1 MQLQSFEQG
10 VERMVGGVFQRAF
23 KSSVRPIHIGRK
35 LIRAIDAERT
45 VDAAGKAVAP
55 NVFVVH
61 LNEKDRAA
69 FGDLEKPLIA
79 ELVGAAEEYA
89 KSESYLLLGGVQ
101 VSLLTDAALKS
112 GRFEVKASVSAGASA
127 SAPVSA
133 AVVPASVV
141 VKPSAEPPAVSIV
154 PSVEIPVVVPP
165 VISVPTIAPP
175 TITPPTIATPS
186 IPPLPSLGGAPSAPA
201 AAPAPVPT
209 LKATLTMGDGS
220 RIALR
225 PGVISVGRSAES
237 TIPLNDTNVSRRHAE
252 LRLRGEGADAVWV
265 LVDLGSTNGTL
276 INGVKVN
283 GEQVLRKNDAIV
295 FGATKAR
302 YEVA

>member
-35 LIRAIDAERT
+35 LIREIDAQRT
-45 VDAAGKAVAP
+45 LDAAGKAVAP
-55 NVFVVH
+55 NLFVVH
-61 LNEKDRAA
+61 VNEKDRAA
-69 FGDLEKPLIA
+69 FGDLEKPLLA

-89 KSESYLLLGGVQ
+89 KSEQYQLLGEVK
-101 VSLLTDAALKS
+101 VSLFTDAALKA
-112 GRFEVKASVSAGASA
+112 GRFEVHASVSAGASA
-127 SAPVSA
+127 PAPVA
-133 AVVPASVV
+133 APVVAE
-141 VKPSAEPPAVSIV
+141 PSDEPPAAGIPSI
-154 PSVEIPVVVPP
+154 EIPVVVPP
-165 VISVPTIAPP
+165 VVVPPVIAVPTISPP
-175 TITPPTIATPS
+175 TISTPS
-186 IPPLPSLGGAPSAPA
+186 IPALPSLGGTPG
-201 AAPAPVPT
+201 
-209 LKATLTMGDGS
+209 LKATLAMADGS

>member
-69 FGDLEKPLIA
+69 FGDLEKPLVA

-89 KSESYLLLGGVQ
+89 KSESYLLLGEVQ
-101 VSLLTDAALKS
+101 VSLLTDAGLKS
-112 GRFEVKASVSAGASA
+112 GRFEVEASVKAGVSEP
-127 SAPVSA
+127 SAPA
-133 AVVPASVV
+133 APASVV
-141 VKPSAEPPAVSIV
+141 VEPSAEPPAASIIPVVV
-154 PSVEIPVVVPP
+154 PPVVVPP
-165 VISVPTIAPP
+165 VISVP

-186 IPPLPSLGGAPSAPA
+186 IPALPSLGGAPA
-201 AAPAPVPT
+201 
-209 LKATLTMGDGS
+209 LKATLAMGDGS

>member
-69 FGDLEKPLIA
+69 FGDLEKPLVA

-89 KSESYLLLGGVQ
+89 KSESYSFLGEVQ

-112 GRFEVKASVSAGASA
+112 GRFEVEASVKAGVSEP
-127 SAPVSA
+127 SAPVA
-133 AVVPASVV
+133 PASVV
-141 VKPSAEPPAVSIV
+141 VEPSAEPPAASII

-165 VISVPTIAPP
+165 VVVPPV
-175 TITPPTIATPS
+175 ITPPTIATPS
-186 IPPLPSLGGAPSAPA
+186 IPPLPTLGGAPA
-201 AAPAPVPT
+201 
-209 LKATLTMGDGS
+209 LKATLTMADGS

>member
-69 FGDLEKPLIA
+69 FGDLEKPLVA

-89 KSESYLLLGGVQ
+89 KSENYLLLGEVQ

-112 GRFEVKASVSAGASA
+112 GRFEVEASVSAGASA
-127 SAPVSA
+127 SAPVAA
-133 AVVPASVV
+133 AVVVE
-141 VKPSAEPPAVSIV
+141 PSPEPPAASI
-154 PSVEIPVVVPP
+154 IPVVVPP
-165 VISVPTIAPP
+165 VVVPPAITPP

-186 IPPLPSLGGAPSAPA
+186 IPPLPSLGGAPM
-201 AAPAPVPT
+201 
-209 LKATLTMGDGS
+209 LKATLTMADGS

>member
-69 FGDLEKPLIA
+69 FGDLEKPLVA

-89 KSESYLLLGGVQ
+89 KSENYSLLGAVQ
-101 VSLLTDAALKS
+101 VSLFTDAALKS
-112 GRFEVKASVSAGASA
+112 GRFEVEASLKAGVSEP
-127 SAPVSA
+127 SAP
-133 AVVPASVV
+133 AVAKVE
-141 VKPSAEPPAVSIV
+141 PSAEPPAASIV
-154 PSVEIPVVVPP
+154 PSVEIPAVVPP
-165 VISVPTIAPP
+165 VVVSPV
-175 TITPPTIATPS
+175 ITPPTIATPS
-186 IPPLPSLGGAPSAPA
+186 IPPLPTLGATPSAPA

-209 LKATLTMGDGS
+209 LKATLAMGDGS

>member
-69 FGDLEKPLIA
+69 FGDLEKPLVA

-89 KSESYLLLGGVQ
+89 KSENYSLLGQVQ
-101 VSLLTDAALKS
+101 VSLFTDAALKS
-112 GRFEVKASVSAGASA
+112 GRFEVEASVKAGVSEP
-127 SAPVSA
+127 SAPVA
-133 AVVPASVV
+133 AKVE
-141 VKPSAEPPAVSIV
+141 PSAEPPAASIV
-154 PSVEIPVVVPP
+154 PSVEIPAVVPPVVVPP
-165 VISVPTIAPP
+165 V
-175 TITPPTIATPS
+175 ITPPTIATPS
-186 IPPLPSLGGAPSAPA
+186 IPPLPTLGATPSAPA
-201 AAPAPVPT
+201 PAPAPVPT
-209 LKATLTMGDGS
+209 LKATLAMGDGS

>member
-69 FGDLEKPLIA
+69 FGDLEKPLVA

-89 KSESYLLLGGVQ
+89 KSENYSLLGAVQ

-112 GRFEVKASVSAGASA
+112 GRFEVKASVSAGVSEP
-127 SAPVSA
+127 SAPV
-133 AVVPASVV
+133 AVKVE
-141 VKPSAEPPAVSIV
+141 PSAEPPAASIV
-154 PSVEIPVVVPP
+154 PSVEIPAVVPPVVVPP
-165 VISVPTIAPP
+165 V
-175 TITPPTIATPS
+175 ITPPTIATPS
-186 IPPLPSLGGAPSAPA
+186 IPPLPTLGATPSAPA

-209 LKATLTMGDGS
+209 LKATLAMGDGS

-283 GEQVLRKNDAIV
+283 GEQILRKNDAIV

>member
-35 LIRAIDAERT
+35 LIREIDAQRT
-45 VDAAGKAVAP
+45 LDAAGKAVAP

-61 LNEKDRAA
+61 VNEKDRAA
-69 FGDLEKPLIA
+69 FGDLEKPLLA

-89 KSESYLLLGGVQ
+89 KSEQYQLLGEVK
-101 VSLLTDAALKS
+101 VSLFTDAALKA
-112 GRFEVKASVSAGASA
+112 GRFEVHASVNAGASA
-127 SAPVSA
+127 PAPVA
-133 AVVPASVV
+133 APVV
-141 VKPSAEPPAVSIV
+141 VEPSDEPPATGI
-154 PSVEIPVVVPP
+154 PSVDVPVVVPP
-165 VISVPTIAPP
+165 VVVPPVVSVPTIS
-175 TITPPTIATPS
+175 PPTIATPS
-186 IPPLPSLGGAPSAPA
+186 IPPLPSLNTTPGAPAP
-201 AAPAPVPT
+201 APAPVPA
-209 LKATLTMGDGS
+209 LKATLTMADGS

>member
-1 MQLQSFEQG
+1 
-10 VERMVGGVFQRAF
+10 MVGGVFQRAF

-69 FGDLEKPLIA
+69 FGDLEKPLVA

-89 KSESYLLLGGVQ
+89 KSENYSLLGPVQ
-101 VSLLTDAALKS
+101 VSLFTDAALKS
-112 GRFEVKASVSAGASA
+112 GRFEVEASVKAGVSEP
-127 SAPVSA
+127 SAPA
-133 AVVPASVV
+133 AAKVE
-141 VKPSAEPPAVSIV
+141 PSAEPPAASIV
-154 PSVEIPVVVPP
+154 PSVEIPAVVPPVVVPP
-165 VISVPTIAPP
+165 V
-175 TITPPTIATPS
+175 ITPPTIATPS
-186 IPPLPSLGGAPSAPA
+186 IPPLPSLGGTPSAPA

-209 LKATLTMGDGS
+209 LRATLAMGDGS

>member
-69 FGDLEKPLIA
+69 FGDLEKPLVA

-89 KSESYLLLGGVQ
+89 KSENYSLLGAVQ
-101 VSLLTDAALKS
+101 VSLFTDAALKS
-112 GRFEVKASVSAGASA
+112 GRFEVKASLSAGVSEP
-127 SAPVSA
+127 SAPV
-133 AVVPASVV
+133 AVKVE
-141 VKPSAEPPAVSIV
+141 PSAEPPAASIV
-154 PSVEIPVVVPP
+154 PSVEIPAVVPPVVVPP
-165 VISVPTIAPP
+165 V
-175 TITPPTIATPS
+175 ITPPTIATPS
-186 IPPLPSLGGAPSAPA
+186 IPPLPTLGATPSAPA
-201 AAPAPVPT
+201 AAPAAVPT
-209 LKATLTMGDGS
+209 LKATLAMGDGS

-283 GEQVLRKNDAIV
+283 GEQILRKNDAIV

>member
-55 NVFVVH
+55 NAFVVH

-69 FGDLEKPLIA
+69 FGDLEKPLVA

-89 KSESYLLLGGVQ
+89 KSENYSLLGAVQ
-101 VSLLTDAALKS
+101 VSLFTDAALKS
-112 GRFEVKASVSAGASA
+112 GRFEVKASVSAGVSEP
-127 SAPVSA
+127 SAP
-133 AVVPASVV
+133 AVVKVE
-141 VKPSAEPPAVSIV
+141 PSAEPPAASIV
-154 PSVEIPVVVPP
+154 PSVEIPAVVPPVVVPP
-165 VISVPTIAPP
+165 V
-175 TITPPTIATPS
+175 ITPPTIATPS
-186 IPPLPSLGGAPSAPA
+186 IPPLPTLGATPSAPA

-209 LKATLTMGDGS
+209 LKATLAMGDGS

>member
-61 LNEKDRAA
+61 LNDKDRAA
-69 FGDLEKPLIA
+69 FGDLEKPLVA
-79 ELVGAAEEYA
+79 E
-89 KSESYLLLGGVQ
+89 Q
-101 VSLLTDAALKS
+101 
-112 GRFEVKASVSAGASA
+112 VKASVSAGVSEP
-127 SAPVSA
+127 SAPVA
-133 AVVPASVV
+133 PKVE
-141 VKPSAEPPAVSIV
+141 PSAEPPAASIV
-154 PSVEIPVVVPP
+154 PSVEIPAVVPPVVVPP
-165 VISVPTIAPP
+165 V
-175 TITPPTIATPS
+175 ITPPTIATPS
-186 IPPLPSLGGAPSAPA
+186 IPPLPTLGATPSAPA

-209 LKATLTMGDGS
+209 LKATLAMGDGS

>member
-69 FGDLEKPLIA
+69 FGDLEKPLVA

-89 KSESYLLLGGVQ
+89 KIENYSLLGPVQ
-101 VSLLTDAALKS
+101 VSLFTDAALKS
-112 GRFEVKASVSAGASA
+112 GRFEVEASVKAGVSEP
-127 SAPVSA
+127 SAPAIAKVE
-133 AVVPASVV
+133 
-141 VKPSAEPPAVSIV
+141 PSAEPPAASIV
-154 PSVEIPVVVPP
+154 PSVEIPAVVPPVVVPP
-165 VISVPTIAPP
+165 V
-175 TITPPTIATPS
+175 ITPPTIATPS
-186 IPPLPSLGGAPSAPA
+186 IPPLPTLGATPSAPA

-209 LKATLTMGDGS
+209 LKATLAMGDGS

>member
-69 FGDLEKPLIA
+69 FGDLEKPLVA

-89 KSESYLLLGGVQ
+89 KNENYLLLGEVR

-112 GRFEVKASVSAGASA
+112 GRFEVEASVNAGASA
-127 SAPVSA
+127 SAPVAA
-133 AVVPASVV
+133 AVVVE
-141 VKPSAEPPAVSIV
+141 PSPEPPAASI
-154 PSVEIPVVVPP
+154 IPVVVPP
-165 VISVPTIAPP
+165 VVVPPAITPP

-186 IPPLPSLGGAPSAPA
+186 IPPLPSLGGAPM
-201 AAPAPVPT
+201 
-209 LKATLTMGDGS
+209 LKATLTMADGS

>member
-69 FGDLEKPLIA
+69 FGDLEKPLVA

-89 KSESYLLLGGVQ
+89 KSENYSLLGPVQ
-101 VSLLTDAALKS
+101 VSLFTDAALKS
-112 GRFEVKASVSAGASA
+112 GRFEVEASVKAGVSEP
-127 SAPVSA
+127 SAPVA
-133 AVVPASVV
+133 AKVE
-141 VKPSAEPPAVSIV
+141 PSAEPPAASIV
-154 PSVEIPVVVPP
+154 PSVEIPAVVPPVVVPP
-165 VISVPTIAPP
+165 V
-175 TITPPTIATPS
+175 ITPPTIATPS
-186 IPPLPSLGGAPSAPA
+186 IPPLPSLGGTPSAPA

-209 LKATLTMGDGS
+209 LKATLAMGDGS

>member
-69 FGDLEKPLIA
+69 FGDLEKPLVA

-89 KSESYLLLGGVQ
+89 KSESYLLLGQVQ
-101 VSLLTDAALKS
+101 VSLFTDAALKS
-112 GRFEVKASVSAGASA
+112 GRFEVKASVKAGVSEP
-127 SAPVSA
+127 SDPVAPKVE
-133 AVVPASVV
+133 
-141 VKPSAEPPAVSIV
+141 PSAEPPAASIV
-154 PSVEIPVVVPP
+154 PSVEIPAVVPPVVVPP
-165 VISVPTIAPP
+165 V
-175 TITPPTIATPS
+175 ITPPTIATPS
-186 IPPLPSLGGAPSAPA
+186 IPPLPSLGGTPSAPA

>member
-69 FGDLEKPLIA
+69 FGDLEKPLVA

-89 KSESYLLLGGVQ
+89 KSENYSLLGAVQ

-112 GRFEVKASVSAGASA
+112 GRFEVEASVKAGVSEP
-127 SAPVSA
+127 SAP
-133 AVVPASVV
+133 VVPASVV
-141 VKPSAEPPAVSIV
+141 VEPSAEPPAASIV

-165 VISVPTIAPP
+165 VVVPPV
-175 TITPPTIATPS
+175 ITPPTIATPS
-186 IPPLPSLGGAPSAPA
+186 IPPLPSLGATPSAPA

-209 LKATLTMGDGS
+209 LKATLAMGDGS

>member
-69 FGDLEKPLIA
+69 FGDLEKPLVA

-89 KSESYLLLGGVQ
+89 KSESYSLLGAVQ
-101 VSLLTDAALKS
+101 VSLFTDAALKS
-112 GRFEVKASVSAGASA
+112 GRFEVEASVSAGVSEP
-127 SAPVSA
+127 SAPVA
-133 AVVPASVV
+133 AKVE
-141 VKPSAEPPAVSIV
+141 PSAEPPAASIV
-154 PSVEIPVVVPP
+154 PSVEIPAVVPPVVVPP
-165 VISVPTIAPP
+165 V
-175 TITPPTIATPS
+175 ITPPTIATPS
-186 IPPLPSLGGAPSAPA
+186 IPPLPTLGATPSAPA

-209 LKATLTMGDGS
+209 LKATLAMGDGS

-283 GEQVLRKNDAIV
+283 GEQILRKNDAIV

>member
-69 FGDLEKPLIA
+69 FGDLEKPLVA

-89 KSESYLLLGGVQ
+89 KSENYSLLGEVQ

-112 GRFEVKASVSAGASA
+112 GRFEVEASVKAGVSEP
-127 SAPVSA
+127 SAP
-133 AVVPASVV
+133 AVAKVE
-141 VKPSAEPPAVSIV
+141 PSAEPPAASIV
-154 PSVEIPVVVPP
+154 PSVEIPAVVPPVVVPP
-165 VISVPTIAPP
+165 V
-175 TITPPTIATPS
+175 ITPPTIATPS
-186 IPPLPSLGGAPSAPA
+186 IPPLPSLGATPSAPA
-201 AAPAPVPT
+201 ATPAAVPT
-209 LKATLTMGDGS
+209 LKATLAMGDGS

>member
-45 VDAAGKAVAP
+45 IDAAGKAVAP

-69 FGDLEKPLIA
+69 FGDLEKPLVA

-89 KSESYLLLGGVQ
+89 KSENYSLLGAVQ
-101 VSLLTDAALKS
+101 VSLLTDAGLKS
-112 GRFEVKASVSAGASA
+112 GRFEVEASVSAGVSEP
-127 SAPVSA
+127 SAPVA
-133 AVVPASVV
+133 PASVV
-141 VKPSAEPPAVSIV
+141 VEPSAEPPAASIV
-154 PSVEIPVVVPP
+154 PSVEIPAVVPPVVVPP
-165 VISVPTIAPP
+165 VITPPTIA
-175 TITPPTIATPS
+175 PPTIATPS
-186 IPPLPSLGGAPSAPA
+186 IPPLPSLGGTPSAPA

-209 LKATLTMGDGS
+209 LKATLAMGDGS

-276 INGVKVN
+276 VNGVKVN

>member
-35 LIRAIDAERT
+35 LIREIDAQRT
-45 VDAAGKAVAP
+45 LDAAGKAVAP

-61 LNEKDRAA
+61 VNEKDRAA
-69 FGDLEKPLIA
+69 FGDLEKPLLA

-89 KSESYLLLGGVQ
+89 KSEQYQLLGEVK
-101 VSLLTDAALKS
+101 VSLLTDAALKA
-112 GRFEVKASVSAGASA
+112 GRFEVKASVSAGVSEP
-127 SAPVSA
+127 SAP
-133 AVVPASVV
+133 AVAKVE
-141 VKPSAEPPAVSIV
+141 PSAEPPAASIV
-154 PSVEIPVVVPP
+154 PSVDVPVVVPP
-165 VISVPTIAPP
+165 VVVPPV
-175 TITPPTIATPS
+175 ITPPTIATPS
-186 IPPLPSLGGAPSAPA
+186 IPPLPSLGGTPSAPA
-201 AAPAPVPT
+201 PTAAPM
-209 LKATLTMGDGS
+209 LKATLAMADGS

-225 PGVISVGRSAES
+225 PGVVSVGRSAES

>member
-35 LIRAIDAERT
+35 LIREIDAQRT
-45 VDAAGKAVAP
+45 LDAAGKAVAP

-61 LNEKDRAA
+61 VNEKDRAA
-69 FGDLEKPLIA
+69 FGDLEKPLLA

-89 KSESYLLLGGVQ
+89 KSEQYQLLGEVK
-101 VSLLTDAALKS
+101 VSLFTDAALKA
-112 GRFEVKASVSAGASA
+112 GRFEVHASVSAGASA
-127 SAPVSA
+127 PAPVA
-133 AVVPASVV
+133 TPGVVE
-141 VKPSAEPPAVSIV
+141 PSDEPPAAGIPSI
-154 PSVEIPVVVPP
+154 EIPVVVPP
-165 VISVPTIAPP
+165 VVVPPVVAVPTIS
-175 TITPPTIATPS
+175 PPTIATPS
-186 IPPLPSLGGAPSAPA
+186 IPALPSLGGTPG
-201 AAPAPVPT
+201 
-209 LKATLTMGDGS
+209 LKATLAMADGS

>member
-35 LIRAIDAERT
+35 LIREIDAQRT
-45 VDAAGKAVAP
+45 LDAAGKAVAP

-61 LNEKDRAA
+61 VNEKDRAA
-69 FGDLEKPLIA
+69 FGDLEKPLLA

-89 KSESYLLLGGVQ
+89 KSEQYQLLGEVE
-101 VSLLTDAALKS
+101 VSLSTDASLKS
-112 GRFEVKASVSAGASA
+112 GRFEVHASM
-127 SAPVSA
+127 SA
-133 AVVPASVV
+133 AVSEPSAPAPDAVV
-141 VKPSAEPPAVSIV
+141 VEPSAEPPAASIIPPVVV
-154 PSVEIPVVVPP
+154 PPVVVPAVISPPVVVPP
-165 VISVPTIAPP
+165 VIS
-175 TITPPTIATPS
+175 PPTIATPS
-186 IPPLPSLGGAPSAPA
+186 IPPLPTLGGTPA
-201 AAPAPVPT
+201 
-209 LKATLTMGDGS
+209 LKATLTMADGS

>member
-69 FGDLEKPLIA
+69 FGDLEKPLVA

-89 KSESYLLLGGVQ
+89 KSENYSLLGAVQ
-101 VSLLTDAALKS
+101 VSLFTDAALKS
-112 GRFEVKASVSAGASA
+112 GRFEVKASVSAGVSEP
-127 SAPVSA
+127 SAP
-133 AVVPASVV
+133 AVAKVE
-141 VKPSAEPPAVSIV
+141 PSAEPPAASIV
-154 PSVEIPVVVPP
+154 PSVEIPAVVPPVVVPP
-165 VISVPTIAPP
+165 VIA
-175 TITPPTIATPS
+175 PPTIATPS
-186 IPPLPSLGGAPSAPA
+186 IPPLPTLGATPSAPA
-201 AAPAPVPT
+201 AAPTPVPA
-209 LKATLTMGDGS
+209 LKATLAMGDGS

>member
-69 FGDLEKPLIA
+69 FGDLEKPLVA

-89 KSESYLLLGGVQ
+89 KSENYSLLGPVQ
-101 VSLLTDAALKS
+101 VSLFTDAALKS
-112 GRFEVKASVSAGASA
+112 GRFEVEASVKAGVSEP
-127 SAPVSA
+127 SAPA
-133 AVVPASVV
+133 AAKVE
-141 VKPSAEPPAVSIV
+141 PSAEPPAASIV
-154 PSVEIPVVVPP
+154 PSVEIPAVVPPVVVPP
-165 VISVPTIAPP
+165 V
-175 TITPPTIATPS
+175 ITPPTIATPS
-186 IPPLPSLGGAPSAPA
+186 IPPLPTLGATPSAPA

-209 LKATLTMGDGS
+209 LKATLAMGDGS

>member
-69 FGDLEKPLIA
+69 FGDLEKPLVA

-89 KSESYLLLGGVQ
+89 KSESYSFLGEVQ

-112 GRFEVKASVSAGASA
+112 GRFEVEASVKAGASA
-127 SAPVSA
+127 SAPVAA
-133 AVVPASVV
+133 AVVVE
-141 VKPSAEPPAVSIV
+141 PSPEPPAASI
-154 PSVEIPVVVPP
+154 IPVVVPP
-165 VISVPTIAPP
+165 VVVPPAITPP

-186 IPPLPSLGGAPSAPA
+186 IPPLPSLGGAPM
-201 AAPAPVPT
+201 
-209 LKATLTMGDGS
+209 LKATLTMADGS

>member
-69 FGDLEKPLIA
+69 FGDLEKPLVA

-89 KSESYLLLGGVQ
+89 KSENYSLLGAVQ
-101 VSLLTDAALKS
+101 VSLFTDAALKS
-112 GRFEVKASVSAGASA
+112 GRFEVEASVKAGVSEP
-127 SAPVSA
+127 SAP
-133 AVVPASVV
+133 AVAKVE
-141 VKPSAEPPAVSIV
+141 PSAEPPAASIIPVVV
-154 PSVEIPVVVPP
+154 PPVVVPP
-165 VISVPTIAPP
+165 VISMP

-186 IPPLPSLGGAPSAPA
+186 IPPLPSLGGAPA
-201 AAPAPVPT
+201 
-209 LKATLTMGDGS
+209 LKATLTMADGS

>member
-35 LIRAIDAERT
+35 LIREIDAQRT
-45 VDAAGKAVAP
+45 LDAAGKAVAP

-61 LNEKDRAA
+61 VNEKDRAA
-69 FGDLEKPLIA
+69 FGDLEKPLLA

-89 KSESYLLLGGVQ
+89 KSEQYQLLGEVK
-101 VSLLTDAALKS
+101 VSLFTDAALKA
-112 GRFEVKASVSAGASA
+112 GRFEVHASVSAGASA
-127 SAPVSA
+127 PAPV
-133 AVVPASVV
+133 AVPVV
-141 VKPSAEPPAVSIV
+141 VEPSDEPPAASIPSIEIPVVV
-154 PSVEIPVVVPP
+154 PPVVVPP
-165 VISVPTIAPP
+165 VISVPTIS
-175 TITPPTIATPS
+175 PPTIATPS
-186 IPPLPSLGGAPSAPA
+186 IPALPSLGGTPA
-201 AAPAPVPT
+201 
-209 LKATLTMGDGS
+209 LKATLAMADGS
-220 RIALR
+220 RVALR

>member
-69 FGDLEKPLIA
+69 FGDLEKPLVA

-89 KSESYLLLGGVQ
+89 KSENYSFLGEVQ
-101 VSLLTDAALKS
+101 VSLFTDAALKS
-112 GRFEVKASVSAGASA
+112 GRFEVEASVKAVVSEP
-127 SAPVSA
+127 SAP
-133 AVVPASVV
+133 AVAKVE
-141 VKPSAEPPAVSIV
+141 PSAEPPVASTV
-154 PSVEIPVVVPP
+154 PSVEIPMVVPPVVVPP
-165 VISVPTIAPP
+165 V
-175 TITPPTIATPS
+175 ITPPTIATPS
-186 IPPLPSLGGAPSAPA
+186 IPPLPTLNTTPSAPA
-201 AAPAPVPT
+201 PAPAPVPA
-209 LKATLTMGDGS
+209 LKATLTMADGS

>member
-55 NVFVVH
+55 NVFMVH

-69 FGDLEKPLIA
+69 FGDLEKPLVA

-89 KSESYLLLGGVQ
+89 KSESYSFLGEVQ

-112 GRFEVKASVSAGASA
+112 GRFEVEASVKAGASA
-127 SAPVSA
+127 SAPVAA
-133 AVVPASVV
+133 AVVVE
-141 VKPSAEPPAVSIV
+141 PSPEPPAASI
-154 PSVEIPVVVPP
+154 IPVVVPP
-165 VISVPTIAPP
+165 VVVPPAITPP

-186 IPPLPSLGGAPSAPA
+186 IPPLPSLGGAPM
-201 AAPAPVPT
+201 
-209 LKATLTMGDGS
+209 LKATLTMADGS

>member
-35 LIRAIDAERT
+35 LIREIDAQRT
-45 VDAAGKAVAP
+45 LDAAGKAVAP

-61 LNEKDRAA
+61 VNEKDRAA
-69 FGDLEKPLIA
+69 FGDLEKPLLA

-89 KSESYLLLGGVQ
+89 KSEQYQLLGEVK
-101 VSLLTDAALKS
+101 VSLFTDAALKA
-112 GRFEVKASVSAGASA
+112 GRFEVHASVSAGASA
-127 SAPVSA
+127 PAPVA
-133 AVVPASVV
+133 APVV
-141 VKPSAEPPAVSIV
+141 VEPSDEPPAVSIV
-154 PSVEIPVVVPP
+154 PPIVVPPVVVPP
-165 VISVPTIAPP
+165 VISVPTIS
-175 TITPPTIATPS
+175 PPTIATPS
-186 IPPLPSLGGAPSAPA
+186 IPPLPSLGGTPSAPA
-201 AAPAPVPT
+201 AAPM
-209 LKATLTMGDGS
+209 LKATLAMADGS
-220 RIALR
+220 RVALR

>member
-69 FGDLEKPLIA
+69 FGDLEKPLVA

-89 KSESYLLLGGVQ
+89 KSENYSLLGAVQ
-101 VSLLTDAALKS
+101 VSLFTDAALKS
-112 GRFEVKASVSAGASA
+112 GRFEVKASLSAGVSEP
-127 SAPVSA
+127 SAPVA
-133 AVVPASVV
+133 AKVE
-141 VKPSAEPPAVSIV
+141 PSAEPPAASIV
-154 PSVEIPVVVPP
+154 PSVEIPAVVPPVVVPP
-165 VISVPTIAPP
+165 V
-175 TITPPTIATPS
+175 ITPPTIATPS
-186 IPPLPSLGGAPSAPA
+186 IPPLPTLGATPSAPA

-209 LKATLTMGDGS
+209 LKATLAMGDGS

-283 GEQVLRKNDAIV
+283 GEQILRKNDAIV

>member
-1 MQLQSFEQG
+1 
-10 VERMVGGVFQRAF
+10 MVGGVFQRAF

-35 LIRAIDAERT
+35 LIREIDAQRT
-45 VDAAGKAVAP
+45 LDAAGKAVAP

-61 LNEKDRAA
+61 VNEKDRAA
-69 FGDLEKPLIA
+69 FGDLEKPLLA

-89 KSESYLLLGGVQ
+89 KSEQYQLLGEVK
-101 VSLLTDAALKS
+101 VSLFTDAALKA
-112 GRFEVKASVSAGASA
+112 GRFEVHASVSAGASA
-127 SAPVSA
+127 PAPVA
-133 AVVPASVV
+133 APVVAE
-141 VKPSAEPPAVSIV
+141 PSDEPPAAGIPSI
-154 PSVEIPVVVPP
+154 EIPVVVPP
-165 VISVPTIAPP
+165 VVVPPVVSVP

-186 IPPLPSLGGAPSAPA
+186 IPALPSLGGTPG
-201 AAPAPVPT
+201 
-209 LKATLTMGDGS
+209 LKATLAMADGS

>member
-1 MQLQSFEQG
+1 M
-10 VERMVGGVFQRAF
+10 
-23 KSSVRPIHIGRK
+23 
-35 LIRAIDAERT
+35 
-45 VDAAGKAVAP
+45 AP

-69 FGDLEKPLIA
+69 FGDLEKPLVA

-89 KSESYLLLGGVQ
+89 KSENYSLLGQVQ
-101 VSLLTDAALKS
+101 VSLFTDAALKS
-112 GRFEVKASVSAGASA
+112 GRFEVKASVSAGVSEP
-127 SAPVSA
+127 SAPVA
-133 AVVPASVV
+133 PKVE
-141 VKPSAEPPAVSIV
+141 PSAEPPAASIV
-154 PSVEIPVVVPP
+154 PSVEIPAVVPPVVVPP
-165 VISVPTIAPP
+165 V
-175 TITPPTIATPS
+175 ITPPTIATPS
-186 IPPLPSLGGAPSAPA
+186 IPPLPTLGATPSAPA

-209 LKATLTMGDGS
+209 LKATLAMGDGS

>member
-45 VDAAGKAVAP
+45 VDAVGKAVAP

-69 FGDLEKPLIA
+69 FGDLEKPLVA

-89 KSESYLLLGGVQ
+89 KSENYSLLGAVQ
-101 VSLLTDAALKS
+101 VSLFTDAALKS
-112 GRFEVKASVSAGASA
+112 GRFEVEASVKAGVSEP
-127 SAPVSA
+127 SAP
-133 AVVPASVV
+133 AVAKVE
-141 VKPSAEPPAVSIV
+141 PSAEPPAASVVS
-154 PSVEIPVVVPP
+154 SVEIPVVPPVVVPP
-165 VISVPTIAPP
+165 I
-175 TITPPTIATPS
+175 ITPPTIATPS
-186 IPPLPSLGGAPSAPA
+186 IPPLPSLGATPSAPA

-209 LKATLTMGDGS
+209 LKASLAMGDGS

>member
-69 FGDLEKPLIA
+69 FGDLEKPLVA

-89 KSESYLLLGGVQ
+89 KSENYSLLGQVQ

-112 GRFEVKASVSAGASA
+112 GRFEVEASVSAG
-127 SAPVSA
+127 VSEPSTP
-133 AVVPASVV
+133 AVAKVE
-141 VKPSAEPPAVSIV
+141 PSAEPPAASIV
-154 PSVEIPVVVPP
+154 PSVEIPAVVPPVVVPP
-165 VISVPTIAPP
+165 V
-175 TITPPTIATPS
+175 ITPPTIATPS
-186 IPPLPSLGGAPSAPA
+186 IPPLPSLGATPSAPA

-209 LKATLTMGDGS
+209 LKATLAMGDGS